1 MCKDTGIV
9 FNVQRFTIHDGPG
22 IRTELFLKG
31 CPLRC
36 EWCSNPESWLY
47 HMQAGIYSSKCISQE
62 KCNACK
68 NVCPVDGALCF
79 EDGKLVK
86 INRDICINCMK
97 CYQACPSD
105 AIKAWG
111 KEMTV
116 DECMEIILKDRGYY
130 EKSGG
135 GVTVSGG
142 DPVIQMDF
150 VVELFRRCKE
160 EKIQTCLESTFYA
173 EWSTIEKVLPY
184 TDIIISDIKHM
195 DTNVHKKHTGRDN
208 YLILENLKKL
218 ADLNKEIILRI
229 PVIPGINDGKDNLEK
244 TADFILN
251 EMDGKVRTLQLL
263 SFMRLGEEKYQSLGI
278 PYKMENIVVDRKAFT
293 EKVKK
298 MAEYFNGRGIHCQV
312 GTKEKQ

>member
-1 MCKDTGIV
+1 MRKDTGIV

-79 EDGKLVK
+79 EDGKLVRV
-86 INRDICINCMK
+86 NRDICTNCMK

-195 DTNVHKKHTGRDN
+195 DTNVHRKHTGREN
-208 YLILENLKKL
+208 HLILENLKKL

-229 PVIPGINDGKDNLEK
+229 PVIPGVNDGKDNLEK

-251 EMDGKVRTLQLL
+251 EMGGNVRTLQLL

>member
-1 MCKDTGIV
+1 MRKDTGIV

-47 HMQAGIYSSKCISQE
+47 HMQVGVYSSKCISQE

-86 INRDICINCMK
+86 INRDICTNCMK

-195 DTNVHKKHTGRDN
+195 DTNVHRKHTGREN
-208 YLILENLKKL
+208 HLILENLKKL

-229 PVIPGINDGKDNLEK
+229 PVIPSVNDGKDNLEK

>member
-47 HMQAGIYSSKCISQE
+47 HMQVGVYSSKCISQE

-86 INRDICINCMK
+86 INRDICTNCMK

-195 DTNVHKKHTGRDN
+195 DTNVHRKHTGREN
-208 YLILENLKKL
+208 HLILENLKKL

-229 PVIPGINDGKDNLEK
+229 PVIPGVNDGKDNLEK

-263 SFMRLGEEKYQSLGI
+263 SFMRLGEEKYQSLVFRI
-278 PYKMENIVVDRKAFT
+278 RWKISW
-293 EKVKK
+293 
-298 MAEYFNGRGIHCQV
+298 
-312 GTKEKQ
+312 

>member
-1 MCKDTGIV
+1 
-9 FNVQRFTIHDGPG
+9 
-22 IRTELFLKG
+22 
-31 CPLRC
+31 
-36 EWCSNPESWLY
+36 
-47 HMQAGIYSSKCISQE
+47 MQAGIYSSKCISQE

-86 INRDICINCMK
+86 INRDICTNCMK

-116 DECMEIILKDRGYY
+116 DECMEIILKDLGYY

-195 DTNVHKKHTGRDN
+195 DTNVHRKHTGREN
-208 YLILENLKKL
+208 HLILENLKKL

-229 PVIPGINDGKDNLEK
+229 PVIPGVNDGKDNLEK

-278 PYKMENIVVDRKAFT
+278 PYKMENIVIDRKAFT

>member
-1 MCKDTGIV
+1 MRKDTGIV

-68 NVCPVDGALCF
+68 NACPVDGALCF
-79 EDGKLVK
+79 EDGKLIK
-86 INRDICINCMK
+86 INRDICTNCMK

-160 EKIQTCLESTFYA
+160 EMIQTCLEFTFYA

-195 DTNVHKKHTGRDN
+195 DTNVHRKHTGREN
-208 YLILENLKKL
+208 HLILENLKKL

-229 PVIPGINDGKDNLEK
+229 PVIPGVNDSNDNLEK

-251 EMDGKVRTLQLL
+251 EMGGNVRTLQLL

>member
-47 HMQAGIYSSKCISQE
+47 HMQVGVYSSKCISQE

-86 INRDICINCMK
+86 INRDICTNCMK

-173 EWSTIEKVLPY
+173 EWSTIEKF
-184 TDIIISDIKHM
+184 S
-195 DTNVHKKHTGRDN
+195 HTQTSS
-208 YLILENLKKL
+208 YLISS
-218 ADLNKEIILRI
+218 IWIQMCI
-229 PVIPGINDGKDNLEK
+229 
-244 TADFILN
+244 
-251 EMDGKVRTLQLL
+251 
-263 SFMRLGEEKYQSLGI
+263 
-278 PYKMENIVVDRKAFT
+278 ENIQA
-293 EKVKK
+293 
-298 MAEYFNGRGIHCQV
+298 GRII
-312 GTKEKQ
+312 

>member
-1 MCKDTGIV
+1 
-9 FNVQRFTIHDGPG
+9 
-22 IRTELFLKG
+22 
-31 CPLRC
+31 
-36 EWCSNPESWLY
+36 
-47 HMQAGIYSSKCISQE
+47 MQAGIYSSKCISQE

-68 NVCPVDGALCF
+68 NACPVDGALCF
-79 EDGKLVK
+79 EDGKLIK
-86 INRDICINCMK
+86 INRDICTNCMK

-160 EKIQTCLESTFYA
+160 EMIQTCLESTFYA

-195 DTNVHKKHTGRDN
+195 DTNVHRKHTGREN
-208 YLILENLKKL
+208 HLILENLKKL

-229 PVIPGINDGKDNLEK
+229 PVIPGVNDSNDNLEK

-251 EMDGKVRTLQLL
+251 EKGGNVRTLQLL

>member
-1 MCKDTGIV
+1 MRKDTGIV

-86 INRDICINCMK
+86 INRDICTNCMK

-116 DECMEIILKDRGYY
+116 DECMEIILKDLGYY

-195 DTNVHKKHTGRDN
+195 DTNVHRKHTGREN
-208 YLILENLKKL
+208 HLILENLKKL

-229 PVIPGINDGKDNLEK
+229 PVIPGVNDSNDNIEK

-251 EMDGKVRTLQLL
+251 EMGGNVRTLQLL

-278 PYKMENIVVDRKAFT
+278 PYKMENIVIDRKAFT

>member
-47 HMQAGIYSSKCISQE
+47 HMQVGVYSSKCISQE

-86 INRDICINCMK
+86 INRDICTNCMK

-195 DTNVHKKHTGRDN
+195 DTNVHRKHTGREN
-208 YLILENLKKL
+208 HLILENLKKL

-229 PVIPGINDGKDNLEK
+229 PVIPSVNDGKDNLEK

>member
-86 INRDICINCMK
+86 INRDICTNCMK

-229 PVIPGINDGKDNLEK
+229 PVIPSINDGKDNLEK

>member
-1 MCKDTGIV
+1 MRKDTGIV

-68 NVCPVDGALCF
+68 NACPVDGALCF
-79 EDGKLVK
+79 EDGKLIK
-86 INRDICINCMK
+86 INRDICTNCMK

-130 EKSGG
+130 EKSCG

-195 DTNVHKKHTGRDN
+195 DTNVHRKHTGREN
-208 YLILENLKKL
+208 HLILENLKKL

-229 PVIPGINDGKDNLEK
+229 PVIPGVNDSNDNLEK

-251 EMDGKVRTLQLL
+251 EMGGNVRTLQLL

>member
-1 MCKDTGIV
+1 MRKDTGIV

-31 CPLRC
+31 CPLHC

-86 INRDICINCMK
+86 INRDICTNCMK

-116 DECMEIILKDRGYY
+116 DECMEIILKDLGYY

-195 DTNVHKKHTGRDN
+195 DTNVHRKHTGREN
-208 YLILENLKKL
+208 HLILENLKKL

-229 PVIPGINDGKDNLEK
+229 PVIPGVNDGKDNLEK

-278 PYKMENIVVDRKAFT
+278 PYKMENIVIDRKAFT

>member
-1 MCKDTGIV
+1 MRKDTGIV

-86 INRDICINCMK
+86 INRDICTNCMK

-116 DECMEIILKDRGYY
+116 DECMEIILKDLGYY

-195 DTNVHKKHTGRDN
+195 DTNVHRKHTGREN
-208 YLILENLKKL
+208 HLILENLKKL

-229 PVIPGINDGKDNLEK
+229 PVIPGVNDSNDNLEK

-278 PYKMENIVVDRKAFT
+278 PYKMENIVIDRKAFT

>member
-1 MCKDTGIV
+1 MRKDTGIV

-86 INRDICINCMK
+86 INRDICTNCMK

-116 DECMEIILKDRGYY
+116 DECMEIILKDLGYY

-195 DTNVHKKHTGRDN
+195 DTNVHRKHTGREN
-208 YLILENLKKL
+208 HLILENLKKL

-229 PVIPGINDGKDNLEK
+229 PVIPGVNDGKDNLEK

-278 PYKMENIVVDRKAFT
+278 PYKMENIVIDRKAFT

>member
-86 INRDICINCMK
+86 INRDICTNCMK

-160 EKIQTCLESTFYA
+160 EKIQTCLESTFHA

-229 PVIPGINDGKDNLEK
+229 PVIPGVNDSDDNLEK

-251 EMDGKVRTLQLL
+251 EMGGNVRTLQLL

-278 PYKMENIVVDRKAFT
+278 PYKMENIVIDRKAFT

>member
-1 MCKDTGIV
+1 MRKDTGIV

-86 INRDICINCMK
+86 INRDICTNCMK

-195 DTNVHKKHTGRDN
+195 DTNVHRKHTGREN
-208 YLILENLKKL
+208 HLILENLKKL

-229 PVIPGINDGKDNLEK
+229 PVIPGVNDSDDNLEK

-251 EMDGKVRTLQLL
+251 EMGGNVRTLQLL

>member
-1 MCKDTGIV
+1 MSKDTGIV

-47 HMQAGIYSSKCISQE
+47 HMQVGIYSSKCISQE

-79 EDGKLVK
+79 EDGKLVRV
-86 INRDICINCMK
+86 NRDICTNCMK
-97 CYQACPSD
+97 CYQVCPSD

-160 EKIQTCLESTFYA
+160 EMIQTCLESTFYA
-173 EWSTIEKVLPY
+173 ECSTIEKVLPY

-195 DTNVHKKHTGRDN
+195 DTNVHRKHTGREN
-208 YLILENLKKL
+208 HLILENLKKL

-229 PVIPGINDGKDNLEK
+229 PVIPGVNDSNDNIEK

-251 EMDGKVRTLQLL
+251 EMGGNVRTLQLL

>member
-1 MCKDTGIV
+1 MRKDTGIV

-47 HMQAGIYSSKCISQE
+47 HMQVGVYSSKCISQE

-86 INRDICINCMK
+86 INRDICTNCMK

-195 DTNVHKKHTGRDN
+195 DTNVHRKHTGREN
-208 YLILENLKKL
+208 HLILENLKKL

-229 PVIPGINDGKDNLEK
+229 PVIPGVNDGKDNLEK

-251 EMDGKVRTLQLL
+251 EMDEKVRTLQLL

>member
-1 MCKDTGIV
+1 MSKDTGIV

-47 HMQAGIYSSKCISQE
+47 HMQVGIYSSKCISQE

-79 EDGKLVK
+79 EDGKLVRV
-86 INRDICINCMK
+86 NRDICTNCMK
-97 CYQACPSD
+97 CYQVCPSD

-160 EKIQTCLESTFYA
+160 EMIQTCLESTFYA

-195 DTNVHKKHTGRDN
+195 DTNVHRKHTGREN
-208 YLILENLKKL
+208 HLILENLKKL
-218 ADLNKEIILRI
+218 ADRNKDIILRI
-229 PVIPGINDGKDNLEK
+229 PVIPGVNDSNDNIEK

-251 EMDGKVRTLQLL
+251 EMGGNVRTLQLL

>member
-1 MCKDTGIV
+1 MRKDTGIV

-86 INRDICINCMK
+86 INRDICTNCMK

-173 EWSTIEKVLPY
+173 KWSTIEKVLPY

-195 DTNVHKKHTGRDN
+195 DTNVHRKHTGREN
-208 YLILENLKKL
+208 HLILENLKKL

-229 PVIPGINDGKDNLEK
+229 PVIPGVNDGKDNLEK

-251 EMDGKVRTLQLL
+251 EMGGNVRTLQLL

>member
-1 MCKDTGIV
+1 MRKDTGIV

-47 HMQAGIYSSKCISQE
+47 HMQVGVYSSKCISQE

-86 INRDICINCMK
+86 INRDICTNCMK

-195 DTNVHKKHTGRDN
+195 DTNVHRKHTGREN
-208 YLILENLKKL
+208 HLILENLKKL

-229 PVIPGINDGKDNLEK
+229 QVIPGVNDGKDNLEK

>member
-1 MCKDTGIV
+1 MRKDTGIV

-47 HMQAGIYSSKCISQE
+47 HMQVGIYSSKCISQK

-68 NVCPVDGALCF
+68 NACPVDGALCF
-79 EDGKLVK
+79 EDGKLIK
-86 INRDICINCMK
+86 INRDICTNCMK

-195 DTNVHKKHTGRDN
+195 DTNVHRKHTGREN
-208 YLILENLKKL
+208 HLILENLKKL

-229 PVIPGINDGKDNLEK
+229 PVIPGVNDSDDNLEK

-251 EMDGKVRTLQLL
+251 EMGGNVRTLQLL

>member
-1 MCKDTGIV
+1 MSKDTGIV

-47 HMQAGIYSSKCISQE
+47 HMQVGIYSSKCISQE

-86 INRDICINCMK
+86 INRDICTNCMK

-195 DTNVHKKHTGRDN
+195 DTNVHRKHTGREN
-208 YLILENLKKL
+208 HLILENLKKL

>member
-1 MCKDTGIV
+1 MRKDTGIV

-86 INRDICINCMK
+86 INRDICTNCMK

-195 DTNVHKKHTGRDN
+195 DTNVHRKHTGREN
-208 YLILENLKKL
+208 HLILENLKKL

-229 PVIPGINDGKDNLEK
+229 PVIPGVNDGKDNLEK

>member
-1 MCKDTGIV
+1 MRKDTGIV

-68 NVCPVDGALCF
+68 NVCPVDRALCF

-86 INRDICINCMK
+86 INRDICTNCMK

-116 DECMEIILKDRGYY
+116 DECMEIILKDLGYY

-195 DTNVHKKHTGRDN
+195 DTNVHRKHTGREN
-208 YLILENLKKL
+208 HLILENLKKL

-229 PVIPGINDGKDNLEK
+229 PVIPGVNDGKDNLEK

-278 PYKMENIVVDRKAFT
+278 PYKMENIVIDRKAFT

>member
-1 MCKDTGIV
+1 MRKDTGIV

-86 INRDICINCMK
+86 INRDICTNCMK

-195 DTNVHKKHTGRDN
+195 DTNVHRKHTGREN
-208 YLILENLKKL
+208 HLILENLKKL

-229 PVIPGINDGKDNLEK
+229 PVIPGVNDSNDNIEK

-251 EMDGKVRTLQLL
+251 EMGGNVRTLQLL

-278 PYKMENIVVDRKAFT
+278 PYKMENIVIDRKAFT

>member
-1 MCKDTGIV
+1 MRKDTGIV

-47 HMQAGIYSSKCISQE
+47 HMQVGVYSSKCISQE

-86 INRDICINCMK
+86 INRDICTNCMK

-142 DPVIQMDF
+142 DPTIQMDF

-195 DTNVHKKHTGRDN
+195 DTNVHRKHTGREN
-208 YLILENLKKL
+208 HLILENLKKL

-229 PVIPGINDGKDNLEK
+229 PVIPGVNDGKDNLEK

>member
-1 MCKDTGIV
+1 MRKDTGIV

-47 HMQAGIYSSKCISQE
+47 HMQVGVYSSKCISQE

-86 INRDICINCMK
+86 INRDICTNCMK

>member
-1 MCKDTGIV
+1 MRKDTGIV

-47 HMQAGIYSSKCISQE
+47 HMQVGVYSSKCISQE

-86 INRDICINCMK
+86 INRDICTNCMK

-142 DPVIQMDF
+142 DPMIQMDF

-195 DTNVHKKHTGRDN
+195 DTNVHRKHTGREN
-208 YLILENLKKL
+208 HLILENLKKL

-229 PVIPGINDGKDNLEK
+229 PVIPGVNDGKDNLEK

>member
-1 MCKDTGIV
+1 M
-9 FNVQRFTIHDGPG
+9 
-22 IRTELFLKG
+22 
-31 CPLRC
+31 RC

-47 HMQAGIYSSKCISQE
+47 HMQVGVYSSKCISQE

-86 INRDICINCMK
+86 INRDICTNCMK

-195 DTNVHKKHTGRDN
+195 DTNVHRKHTGREN
-208 YLILENLKKL
+208 HLILENLKKL

-229 PVIPGINDGKDNLEK
+229 PVIPSVNDGKDNLEK